1 VTETPSEA
9 MKRFITTIES
19 INKSTDKNVAE
30 ALNEGAATIAPFL
43 TNPQRHTEHIRIIL
57 EGVALRLMIMSMTS
71 VMNTIPFFGRRF
83 LSKFF
88 LDFIAL
94 GNFKQKYLNKLTRLR
109 TELLASLSPG
119 ELDLSIVSPKR
130 KDDADRT
137 ANLIIFQINVALY
150 PHQDFVPQALSVRL
164 IALDPEVEFEDVSP
178 SSRVEAAGSYEL
190 GVSASGKFTYSHE
203 ESGKMG
209 GQLGAPGA
217 KVVSEL
223 GGKEAISRETAIGTT
238 TKETGQRFIPLV
250 ISSALAQTARWEL
263 LAAPQ
268 QILVGGTRFFATAFV
283 PSTLRH
289 VSLEA
294 HVVAELDHYGRYEL
308 TKQRTVELPL
318 LGPAK
323 P

>member
-9 MKRFITTIES
+9 VKRFITTIES
-19 INKSTDKNVAE
+19 MQTSTYKNPDE
-30 ALNEGAATIAPFL
+30 LLNDGAATIAPFL

-57 EGVALRLMIMSMTS
+57 QGIIINAFTTS
-71 VMNTIPFFGRRF
+71 LSTIPFFGR
-83 LSKFF
+83 LSK
-88 LDFIAL
+88 LL
-94 GNFKQKYLNKLTRLR
+94 LNFGPFEKWKQEYLKRLTRLR
-109 TELLASLSPG
+109 TELVASLSPG
-119 ELDLSIVSPKR
+119 ELDLSILPPKR
-130 KDDADRT
+130 KDDADRST
-137 ANLIIFQINVALY
+137 SNLIIFQINVALY

-178 SSRVEAAGSYEL
+178 SSRVEAAGLYEL
-190 GVSASGKFTYSHE
+190 GVSASGKFTYSYE

-217 KVVSEL
+217 KVSSEL

-238 TKETGQRFIPLV
+238 AKETGQRFIPLV

-263 LAAPQ
+263 LSAPQ

-289 VSLEA
+289 ISLEA
-294 HVVAELDHYGRYEL
+294 HAVAELDHYGRYEL
-308 TKQRTVELPL
+308 MKQRTVELPL
-318 LGPAK
+318 LGPTN

>member
-19 INKSTDKNVAE
+19 MSSTNKNLDE
-30 ALNEGAATIAPFL
+30 LLNDGAATIAPFL

-57 EGVALRLMIMSMTS
+57 RGIILNAFTTS
-71 VMNTIPFFGRRF
+71 FSSIPFFGRLIKPLLTF
-83 LSKFF
+83 GPVE
-88 LDFIAL
+88 IA
-94 GNFKQKYLNKLTRLR
+94 KQEYLKRLTRLR
-109 TELLASLSPG
+109 TELVASLSPG
-119 ELDLSIVSPKR
+119 ELDLSILSPKR

-137 ANLIIFQINVALY
+137 SNLIIFQINVALY

-190 GVSASGKFTYSHE
+190 GVSASGKFTYSYE

-209 GQLGAPGA
+209 GELGAPGA
-217 KVVSEL
+217 KVVSEI

-308 TKQRTVELPL
+308 TKQRTVEVPL
-318 LGPAK
+318 FGPTH